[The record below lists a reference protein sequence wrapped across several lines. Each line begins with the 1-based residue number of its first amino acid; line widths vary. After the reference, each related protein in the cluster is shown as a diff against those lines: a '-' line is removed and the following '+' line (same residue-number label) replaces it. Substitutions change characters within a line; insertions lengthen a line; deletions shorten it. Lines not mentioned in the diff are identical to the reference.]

1 MNAAE
6 ALQEFLRPPPAVR
19 NLKRE
24 AAILAQAEMSRILIA
39 PGTENERE
47 DIAVYRWG
55 AGNRRILLVHGWAGK
70 AAQFFA
76 LIGAL
81 LERGFAVNAF
91 DAPAHGNSSGVF
103 ASGPA
108 FARAARRVGELHGPF
123 YGVVAHSLGA
133 TATAI
138 ALAQGLQAEQAVLLA
153 PVAFVEPLLEMFI
166 QVHGLP
172 DPLAAELREQFAAR
186 YSSKIISVP
195 LSAKDFQIPVLIYHD
210 PDDGDLP
217 FSHAEAIAHAWSG
230 AELVSASGAGHWRI
244 LRDQTVIAGTLA
256 FLTRNKT

>member
-1 MNAAE
+1 MDAAE
-6 ALQEFLRPPPAVR
+6 ALQEFLRPQRALR

-24 AAILAQAEMSRILIA
+24 EAILERAELSRVVIA
-39 PGTENERE
+39 PGTENEEE

-55 AGNRRILLVHGWAGK
+55 NGEQRVLLVHGWAGK

-81 LERGFAVNAF
+81 LDHGFSVVAF

-108 FARAARRVGELHGPF
+108 FARAARMVDELQGPF

-133 TATAI
+133 AGTTI
-138 ALAQGLQAEQAVLLA
+138 ALAQGLKVQRAVLLA

-166 QVHGLP
+166 KLRELS
-172 DPLAAELREQFAAR
+172 DPLAAGLRERFAAR
-186 YSSKIISVP
+186 YSAGIISLP
-195 LSAKDFQIPVLIYHD
+195 LLAKAFQIPALIFHD

-217 FSHAEAIAHAWSG
+217 FSHGESIAQAWAG
-230 AELVSASGAGHWRI
+230 ATLVPANGAGHWRI
-244 LRDQTVIAGTLA
+244 LRDQTVIEGTVA
-256 FLTRNKT
+256 FLAG